1 MKYLKKYELFE
12 KKEEKKFTGKN
23 RIILLGPP
31 TIGKS
36 TISKALGEKLDLE
49 VISLDMLQKKFGG
62 FGEKQEIECV
72 EYVISNKVNTPSILD
87 FGGGQVYRGNV
98 KDLLK
103 GYNNIFVLIPSE
115 DYELSQEILK
125 SNHEDRLKDAMK
137 QPVSEFTVHK
147 HVLKSLESDECE
159 FSESKKKKLISI
171 CKKII
176 AGGAGKFE
184 ADDIPKSSLEKFGND
199 IKNGFEQGPNW
210 MKYHNLLTKEN
221 DKINRSLTD
230 NIIEVYT
237 QSGNRRSVSSIVNE
251 IIKKCKGLS

>member
-12 KKEEKKFTGKN
+12 KKEEKKFTSKN

-62 FGEKQEIECV
+62 FGEKEEIECV
-72 EYVISNKVNTPSILD
+72 EYVISHKINTPSILD

-115 DYELSQEILK
+115 DYELSDKILRQNSRTHDMRKMIDHILK
-125 SNHEDRLKDAMK
+125 SI
-137 QPVSEFTVHK
+137 
-147 HVLKSLESDECE
+147 ESTSCE
-159 FSESKKKKLISI
+159 FSDDKKEKVIKIV
-171 CKKII
+171 KKIHS
-176 AGGAGKFE
+176 GGAGKLKGS
-184 ADDIPKSSLEKFGND
+184 DIPKASLDKFGEGL
-199 IKNGFEQGPNW
+199 KGGFDSAPNW
-210 MKYHNLLTKEN
+210 DNYSNLYTKKH
-221 DKINRSLTD
+221 DKINRSITD
-230 NIIEVYT
+230 NIIEVFT
-237 QSGNRRSVSSIVNE
+237 PKGNRRSVSSIVNE
-251 IIKKCKGLS
+251 IVKNLK